1 MHTRAYIFRRLVV
14 KIFSAHPCPA
24 VFKYPLTLS
33 LVWQKA
39 MFAHV
44 HQHPAPSFHGPYCHF
59 LSFFLE
65 LLPFRVWTS
74 VLFLLLYFPP
84 PFFFLLPFQVISSA
98 LSHSPSVEFFIYTL
112 KYLTS
117 NICFFT
123 NHSFYGILSLNGCNS
138 FSSPKIRMIVCW
150 IFLSVYLRIQSVSP
164 KKPLSIC
171 LFAVFCLSAIFS
183 TRHLPW
189 LSGDALLSLFEALLK
204 E

>member
-1 MHTRAYIFRRLVV
+1 MHTRAYIFRWLVV
-14 KIFSAHPCPA
+14 KIFSVHPYPA

-33 LVWQKA
+33 LIWQKA

-44 HQHPAPSFHGPYCHF
+44 HQHPTPSFHGPYRHF

-98 LSHSPSVEFFIYTL
+98 LSHSPSIEFFIYTL

-117 NICFFT
+117 IICFFT

-150 IFLSVYLRIQSVSP
+150 IFLSVYLCIQSVSP
-164 KKPLSIC
+164 KQPLSIC
-171 LFAVFCLSAIFS
+171 LFVCFISSQRYLFYQTPS
-183 TRHLPW
+183 L
-189 LSGDALLSLFEALLK
+189 ALW
-204 E
+204 